1 MTFIVTAGP
10 TREYID
16 PVRFLSNPS
25 TGRMGFAVARAAQ
38 CNGHYVVLVAG
49 PVALKTPP
57 GVERVDVVSARDML
71 AAVTTALRE
80 RASRGPVALVM
91 TAAVAD
97 WRPAR
102 CAVRKLKKSQMSGVL
117 KLVRNPDILKTL
129 QREFSAG
136 CLSAPHGIVRVGF
149 AAETGA
155 PAAEA
160 ARKKKEGAKGGGK
173 SGKGSV
179 KENAK
184 ESDAYLSDAGVAEMS
199 GTFLKNKKKMPVPI
213 TGPYLVVDEFGTK
226 NVIEGKGNVQINNK
240 GIVLEGSAGAKV
252 RCIFDGKVTAVV
264 NDGNYHFVLVRH
276 GEYISVYSNVAN
288 MRVNG
293 GETVK
298 AGDILGDAGKDAK
311 SGTPRIQF
319 QLRKEKQI
327 LNPADWLRM

>member
-38 CNGHYVVLVAG
+38 SAGHDVVLMAG
-49 PVALKTPP
+49 PVELKTPQ

-71 AAVTTALRE
+71 AAVTAALRE

-102 CAVRKLKKSQMSGVL
+102 CAARKLKKSQMSGVL

-136 CLSAPHGIVRVGF
+136 YLSAPHGIVRVGF

-160 ARKKKEGAKGGGK
+160 ARKCREKGL
-173 SGKGSV
+173 
-179 KENAK
+179 
-184 ESDAYLSDAGVAEMS
+184 D
-199 GTFLKNKKKMPVPI
+199 
-213 TGPYLVVDEFGTK
+213 LVVGNDVTSPGSGFGTAT
-226 NVIEGKGNVQINNK
+226 NRVTFVFPD
-240 GIVLEGSAGAKV
+240 GSAQPLPLLSKLAVARRIVDFCV
-252 RCIFDGKVTAVV
+252 RAWKSDPYGSYNN
-264 NDGNYHFVLVRH
+264 NDSRQQ
-276 GEYISVYSNVAN
+276 
-288 MRVNG
+288 R
-293 GETVK
+293 
-298 AGDILGDAGKDAK
+298 
-311 SGTPRIQF
+311 RF
-319 QLRKEKQI
+319 QCQQR
-327 LNPADWLRM
+327 AFFT